1 MHARSNHRSRVGTL
15 GAALTAALL
24 PALVASLLPSLVT
37 AAHAGDPPKVTEIR
51 SQRLSD
57 VPGKEVSMILV
68 EFPPGGADPVH
79 RHDASAFVYVLEGS
93 VEMQMEGGEK
103 VTLHPGETFYEDP
116 RGVHLVGRNT
126 SDTKPAKLLAVLV
139 KKEGAPSVIPVTR

>member
-1 MHARSNHRSRVGTL
+1 MSRRSIHSLR
-15 GAALTAALL
+15 AALL
-24 PALVASLLPSLVT
+24 GSVLAPVLLLPGSSAT
-37 AAHAGDPPKVTEIR
+37 RAAEPPKVSEIR
-51 SQRLSD
+51 SQKLSD
-57 VPGKEVSMILV
+57 VPGKEVSMLIV

-79 RHDASAFVYVLEGS
+79 RHDASAFVYVLEGT

-103 VTLHPGETFYEDP
+103 VTLQPGETFYEDP

-139 KKEGAPSVIPVTR
+139 KKEGAPNLIPVPR